1 MASGDLE
8 EHHIAQ
14 LTAVGAPIDSFGV
27 GTEPGTSRD
36 SPVVNGICGIIA
48 VVLVGVR

>member
-1 MASGDLE
+1 VASGDLE

-36 SPVVNGICGIIA
+36 SPVVNGI
-48 VVLVGVR
+48 